1 MIATIPQTEINDFA
15 VKIGYSPQELLRQSL
30 IAFAWNNLQNV
41 KTEIFHIQKQYKI
54 DTPADFEKLYEQGT
68 VDEKDTWKDYQRF
81 DHLFYKQEILETFLR
96 QLA

>member
-30 IAFAWNNLQNV
+30 IAFIWSNLQDV

-54 DTPADFEKLYEQGT
+54 DKPTDFEKLYETGIIE
-68 VDEKDTWKDYQRF
+68 EKDTWKDYQQF
-81 DHLFYKQEILETFLR
+81 DHLFYKQEILETFLK